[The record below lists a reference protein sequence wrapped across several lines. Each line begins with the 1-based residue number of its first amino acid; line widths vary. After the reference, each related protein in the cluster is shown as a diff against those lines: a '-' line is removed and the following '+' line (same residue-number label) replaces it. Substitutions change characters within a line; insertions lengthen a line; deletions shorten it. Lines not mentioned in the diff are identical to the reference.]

1 MTTLDLDKKECVLCQ
16 MNIPYLNDFLSKNH
30 TSLARKVSEDQLYIT
45 MANLLKTNKALLEGQ
60 HGIDI
65 PSITDE
71 QLKVHF
77 TKHEISMVTVIMN
90 DLRNVRSLQN
100 AIISQKQTPS
110 TINSYLRL
118 SRQAISL
125 MNKLDKIDT
134 FKSVTPIYK
143 FN

>member
-1 MTTLDLDKKECVLCQ
+1 M
-16 MNIPYLNDFLSKNH
+16 
-30 TSLARKVSEDQLYIT
+30 ARKVSEDQLYIT

-65 PSITDE
+65 PSITAE

-143 FN
+143 FD